1 MVYSSLLIG
10 IILGSI
16 ITWAIARTRQPNE
29 APPPIEPGP
38 GTCPLC
44 DEYLPGRAATTP
56 MLCRTCGWRP
66 AASID
71 QARTSALRALSVR
84 ALRMLQQGL
93 LTPESY
99 EHVSTV
105 LSKEEDRYAEPVL
118 PFAWHPPAAAVAAP
132 SGLQQTAQHRA
143 RQRSKQI
150 ARLAKVLHTSRS
162 VPAKLLTYRTST
174 TTCC

>member
-1 MVYSSLLIG
+1 MVYSLLLIG

-16 ITWAIARTRQPNE
+16 ITWAIARTRQSDEP
-29 APPPIEPGP
+29 PPPIEPGP

-44 DEYLPGRAATTP
+44 DEYLSCGAAGSAIV
-56 MLCRTCGWRP
+56 CHACGWRP

-84 ALRMLQQGL
+84 ALRMLRQGL

-118 PFAWHPPAAAVAAP
+118 PFAWHPPRRRSCCP
-132 SGLQQTAQHRA
+132 
-143 RQRSKQI
+143 QRFATKRRSTGHGND
-150 ARLAKVLHTSRS
+150 RSR
-162 VPAKLLTYRTST
+162 
-174 TTCC
+174 